1 MYNLG
6 LDEAADRDSGAL
18 VRHFGNHRRP
28 DYRVTISL
36 ERSRPQIVLV
46 HCRVA
51 PLLPAFFVTT
61 AGLTLVAPNPDLTD
75 DGLSTYCPTSCG
87 RLPSR
92 AKLLW

>member
-6 LDEAADRDSGAL
+6 LDEAADRDSGAF
-18 VRHFGNHRRP
+18 VHGNHRRR
-28 DYRVTISL
+28 DYRGTIWL

-46 HCRVA
+46 RCRVA

-92 AKLLW
+92 ARLLW